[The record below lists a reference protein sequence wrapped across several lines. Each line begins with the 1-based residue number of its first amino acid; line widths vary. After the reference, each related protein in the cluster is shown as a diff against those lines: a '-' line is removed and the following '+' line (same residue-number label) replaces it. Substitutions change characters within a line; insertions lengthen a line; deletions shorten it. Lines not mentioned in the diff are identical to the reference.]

1 MACFIANLPGK
12 SIHNPS
18 VPTHFMWVQRVA
30 GQVSIY
36 HENLV
41 LAVSNDAL
49 RVIEVGTDVYEPVLY
64 LPSRDI
70 CTDLRS
76 GQLTTHCPLKGD
88 ASYFDLVD
96 AAGSIIVANA
106 AWSHPEPLDIA
117 ASLQGHVA
125 FDPLHFAIETAPL

>member
-1 MACFIANLPGK
+1 MACFIADLPGK

-18 VPTHFMWVQRVA
+18 RPTHFMWVQPVDA
-30 GQVSIY
+30 QVSIY
-36 HENLV
+36 HVNLV

-70 CTDLRS
+70 CTDLKS

-106 AWSHPEPLDIA
+106 ALSYPEPLEIA
-117 ASLQGHVA
+117 TSLQGRVA
-125 FDPLHFAIETAPL
+125 FERTHFAIETAPL